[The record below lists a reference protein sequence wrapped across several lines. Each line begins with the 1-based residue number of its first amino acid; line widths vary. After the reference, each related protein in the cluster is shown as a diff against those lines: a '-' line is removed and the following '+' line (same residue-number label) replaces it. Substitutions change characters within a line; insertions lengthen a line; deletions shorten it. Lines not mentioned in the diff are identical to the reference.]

1 MMIQPPH
8 YHEWFQLKAR
18 LALPLYGQTKG
29 APDEETEV
37 DVEWDG
43 NDFQIRAILI
53 RFLRI
58 MAQGMSL

>member
-1 MMIQPPH
+1 MVI
-8 YHEWFQLKAR
+8 E
-18 LALPLYGQTKG
+18 TKG

-43 NDFQIRAILI
+43 NDFQIRGILI

-58 MAQGMSL
+58 MAQGMGL